1 MDQTKLTIDM
11 DHPLV
16 AGKALAHD
24 KLNRSGFA
32 ASIVH
37 ALQKISSN
45 SGFVVSVEGTWGSGK
60 TSTLAMIEELLNKQ
74 STAPVIVNF
83 NPWLI
88 GDRDAL
94 LRLFLGKIAT
104 AVKLTDHTKNGRK
117 AAKEL
122 KSYAKAFDVIKL
134 IPGAEPWASIVKSV
148 VSSVGEATGDIFDL
162 KSPDIE
168 SQKIRVEEALHK
180 FPHPIIVFID
190 DIDRL
195 FPQEVVEMIRI
206 IKAVGDLPNVGYVLA
221 WDAKYVQNALASASI
236 PQSDTYLDKIV
247 QVRMPLPCLSISAKE
262 SLINEALE
270 ALPDDVLKTYFPSN
284 EDRLS
289 LLYFSGLRELLEQPR
304 DVARLFNTLA
314 LIEPALRGEIVFADI
329 LGLAAVMVKGT
340 TVFELLQKSPHNFV
354 GRFPK
359 DSGIEKSEDI
369 LKNGQE
375 PRKTAYQ
382 QCSNPDAIRKLIHFL
397 FPQVA
402 QIEDEFSIGQV
413 SEIDGHLAAPARLLV
428 ALQRN
433 LSANDVSFISA
444 RKYLLSPDARPDIS
458 KALTVNNCL
467 EFLESLGDMA
477 KVITDLGM
485 VDIEEISLS
494 ITRLV
499 DQEPFLSRTKALGR
513 FTLSP
518 EMVAE
523 NSVKQLIVAVDNK
536 KETIVSSIIVQ
547 DPKSLTVAAEIVANH
562 YLRTRERSRD
572 QLLLPTSDNDKDALT
587 RQWAHNI
594 LVAAQ
599 ENWLLKTC
607 TPGFILWTLARLL
620 PQACPAVFQAIRDNE
635 PSLDSFAM
643 EILGSRFDSHKGQAY
658 VLPKDLAVLE
668 AYSSMD
674 MLRAHA
680 ERRLLDHELAYPA
693 KAAWR
698 AMLENKSIYG
708 KDGSIC
714 ER

>member
-607 TPGFILWTLARLL
+607 TPGFILWTLARLF

>member
-88 GDRDAL
+88 GDRNAL